1 MSPRAIKIT
10 DGGELTIPAS
20 FRHEL
25 GVEVGDTVLVE
36 VANGEL
42 RVRSR
47 SSAVANAQRLM
58 RQLVSDDI
66 SLVDELIADRRVDAG
81 RD

>member
-10 DGGELTIPAS
+10 DGGELAIPAS
-20 FRHEL
+20 FRQEL

-66 SLVDELIADRRVDAG
+66 SLVNELIADRRVDAG